1 MAKFTSIEFVLKR
14 KKYCYVPFG
23 KYSFVR
29 NICMS
34 CKINTDKSP
43 VAITF
48 ITTTTQKQCIS
59 KYSWKIKAVRL
70 GRA

>member
-34 CKINTDKSP
+34 CKINADKSP

-48 ITTTTQKQCIS
+48 ILLPHKNNVYLNIAGKLKQS
-59 KYSWKIKAVRL
+59 
-70 GRA
+70 G